1 MLRYAQTPSFFNP
14 KAIGQSIF
22 LFMPGLRDPQLRAD
36 PWFAA
41 DDPRPLPTQPA
52 YCEGVP
58 PAAVTLPDRV
68 TVLTCIGCGAMGRE
82 ERCERGCSERKLP
95 LVPAD
100 DYNELLAKAG
110 AAQARAARLAPV
122 VRSFAE
128 ADAEPAGAREALST
142 MRDSARQALHDA
154 GPGEPPNEWASP
166 DAVIGWWCERC
177 GNVDMPQPCLG
188 VCVWRPADWVN
199 LALYEKQL
207 GRAEPSLRA
216 ARALTGFLG
225 RVAGVVP
232 RADQWQRNWAAL
244 QHQARVAL
252 EEFSPESPA
261 LDPPPC
267 QRPTARPPDPVIRVH
282 LWPR

>member
-1 MLRYAQTPSFFNP
+1 VTRTRSPAS
-14 KAIGQSIF
+14 AVH
-22 LFMPGLRDPQLRAD
+22 AD
-36 PWFAA
+36 
-41 DDPRPLPTQPA
+41 A

-95 LVPAD
+95 LVRAAD
-100 DYNELLAKAG
+100 YDELLAAAG
-110 AAQARAARLAPV
+110 AARTRAARLVSV

-128 ADAEPAGAREALST
+128 AEAAPEDSREALSR
-142 MRDSARQALHDA
+142 MRDSARRALHDA
-154 GPGEPPNEWASP
+154 GPGEPRTDWASP

-188 VCVWRPADWVN
+188 VCVWRSADWVN
-199 LALYEKQL
+199 LALYERQL
-207 GRAEPSLRA
+207 GLAEPSLRA
-216 ARALTGFLG
+216 ARSLGGFVS

-232 RADQWQRNWAAL
+232 RADQWQRNWDAL
-244 QHQARVAL
+244 RAQARATL
-252 EEFSPESPA
+252 EDYAPDSPA
-261 LDPPPC
+261 ADPPPAGGP
-267 QRPTARPPDPVIRVH
+267 RREPDPEIRVH